1 MHRVLAIYPATV
13 AVLLVALPSLAPRSG
28 PLTLANIFSIHL
40 TLLAILLLPVAI
52 VRRSRGLGLA
62 LGGLALIAVVRFG
75 GDWFSLPSSVDTTDD
90 VFRTASWNLELGAR
104 AGDGAVDG
112 ISSLDVD
119 VVVLQE
125 LGPDHARAIEASASL
140 AERYP
145 HRALYPDPGV
155 MGMGLL
161 SAWPIGRVEFAG
173 DPSVIEAVIDLDGQ
187 PITVINGHPL
197 AGRLEM
203 IGALPVAFDSN
214 HRDERLGRIRS
225 RIDGA
230 IGRGESVVVL
240 GDYNVTPTEPGYL
253 ELSEGLLDAH
263 VEVGFGPGWTWRPS
277 RLEFAGMGVI
287 RIDHALSSPDLAPVS
302 INEDCGRDGD
312 HCIVEAW
319 YSLGGPP

>member
-1 MHRVLAIYPATV
+1 VSRVLAIYPATV
-13 AVLLVALPSLAPRSG
+13 AVLLVALPLLAPRSG

-40 TLLAILLLPVAI
+40 TLLAICLLPVAV
-52 VRRSRGLGLA
+52 VRRDRGLGLA

-75 GDWFSLPSSVDTTDD
+75 GDWFSLPPSIDATDD
-90 VFRTASWNLELGAR
+90 LFRTASWNLELGSR
-104 AGDGAVDG
+104 PGDGAVEG
-112 ISSLDVD
+112 IRDLDVD

-125 LGPDHARAIEASASL
+125 LGPDHARAIEAATSL

-161 SAWPIGRVEFAG
+161 SAWPIERVEFSG
-173 DPSVIEAVIDLDGQ
+173 DPSVIEAVIDHDGR

-197 AGRLEM
+197 AGRLET

-225 RIDGA
+225 RIDDA

-253 ELSEGLLDAH
+253 QLSEGLLDAH
-263 VEVGFGPGWTWRPS
+263 VEVGAGPGWTWRPS

-287 RIDHALSSPDLAPVS
+287 RIDHALSSPSLPPVAVS
-302 INEDCGRDGD
+302 EDCRRTGD
-312 HCIVEAW
+312 HCMVEAAF
-319 YSLGGPP
+319 SID